1 MSQQDQ
7 ALKNKDISVSK
18 KEHSIDF
25 SLPIWKTM
33 IPFLIPLIFS
43 NALQSLGGTV
53 SSVLIGKQLGENAL
67 AAASTVFPLTFFLIS
82 FVIGLGSAS
91 SVLIGQAFGSK
102 NMKKMKETVG
112 TSLTFSFILG
122 IISLMI
128 GLLFSDQLLSLMGI
142 SEEIK
147 SDSSRFMHVLFM
159 GLPFLFPYVIYTT
172 LLRGTGDSK
181 TPFYFLIIS
190 TTLTIS
196 LTPLFLFGLGVPQ
209 LGLEGAALAQIIAS
223 LVTFIL
229 LIAYLLKVRHPLA
242 LDRKTL
248 KMLKLNPQILRLMVK
263 IGLPTSIQMVVISI
277 SELAIVTFVN
287 HFGAQATAA
296 YGVINQVI
304 NYVHIPAMS
313 LSIAV
318 GIFGAQLIG
327 ANLQEKLDELIKT
340 TLWMN
345 YVIGGLLTILIYVFS
360 RPILSMFLTDPSTI
374 DITQKSLFFTLWAF
388 IVLGHVVILSG
399 LMRSSGT
406 VFWPTFIIIATIILV
421 EIPSAFIFSRLFGL
435 YGVWMAY
442 PLSYFASLLG
452 QYIYYRKFWK
462 GKRHQ
467 QFFDQPEPANG

>member
-1 MSQQDQ
+1 MSQQEQ
-7 ALKNKDISVSK
+7 AISAKKIPETK

-91 SVLIGQAFGSK
+91 SVLIGQAFGSG
-102 NMKKMKETVG
+102 NTEKMKETVG

-122 IISLMI
+122 VISLII
-128 GLLFSDQLLSLMGI
+128 GWLFSDQLLSLMGI

-147 SDSSRFMHVLFM
+147 NDSSKFMHVLFL

-181 TPFYFLIIS
+181 TPFYFLIVS
-190 TTLTIS
+190 TSLTIL
-196 LTPLFLFGLGVPQ
+196 LTPLFLFGWGVPQ
-209 LGLEGAALAQIIAS
+209 MGLEGAALAQIIAS

-229 LIAYLLKVRHPLA
+229 LILYLFKVRHPLA
-242 LDRKTL
+242 LDRDTL

-263 IGLPTSIQMVVISI
+263 IGLPTSIQMVVISV

-287 HFGAQATAA
+287 HFGAKATAA

-304 NYVHIPAMS
+304 NYVHIPSMS

-327 ANLQEKLDELIKT
+327 ANLQEKLTELIKT
-340 TLWMN
+340 TVWLN
-345 YVIGGLLTILIYVFS
+345 YVVGGFLTILIYVFS

-388 IVLGHVVILSG
+388 TVLGHAVILSG

-406 VFWPTFIIIATIILV
+406 VFWPTTIIIATIILV
-421 EIPSAFIFSRLFGL
+421 EIPCAFVFSRLFGL

-442 PLSYFASLLG
+442 PVSYFATLLG
-452 QYIYYRKFWK
+452 QYIYYRKYWK

-467 QFFDQPEPANG
+467 QFFEQPEPANG